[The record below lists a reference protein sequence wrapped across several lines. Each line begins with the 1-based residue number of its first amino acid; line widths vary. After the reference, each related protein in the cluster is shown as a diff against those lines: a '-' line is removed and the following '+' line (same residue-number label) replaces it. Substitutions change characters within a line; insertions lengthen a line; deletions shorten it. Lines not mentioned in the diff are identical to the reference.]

1 MNKRESYAIVFA
13 TASLGLLW
21 LYFVLVMFLGR
32 SIGGKGIGLGLIGL
46 SLPFAVGVFFMVIRT
61 MMVRGMVSSKQL
73 VNLSLV
79 VCVSLG
85 SLFIL
90 DIIYAI
96 HLKSQS
102 VGKPRLEES
111 RRFDSAM
118 TWTELYPPLYYPTER
133 NFRLHKANISVS
145 GEHYGLLYSPEL
157 MQSPTLA
164 KSVFELQQFSCIIDQ
179 HGFRNTIPLDQAD
192 IFTLGDSFT
201 FGWAIDSSRS
211 WVGILEDAIHRPIY
225 NLGILDSSPKQEL
238 ELLKYMIRTSG
249 KSMQIR
255 TLLWMIYEGNDLEDS
270 TRDKG
275 WTKPNSPNNM
285 KQMMEG
291 TVLQSLYQIPF
302 LIKEQAMITKIRNQD
317 IVFRLPSLQKDGSN
331 PNVIDGIQSWF
342 PLYHSTTLGPRLFIP
357 EHIDRAGKPSSY
369 VLNHNNRPGLDQ
381 VFEEMAQLGKEFSF
395 KIIVVI
401 APTAVRLHG
410 RFYENFPPISDNPH
424 FIDYIATLSE
434 QKGFRTLNLL
444 PFLSTYG
451 DKELLYLRDDDH
463 WNKKGHAVA
472 AEIIFREI
480 FQQETEK

>member
-1 MNKRESYAIVFA
+1 MVFA

-21 LYFVLVMFLGR
+21 LYVALVLFLGG
-32 SIGGKGIGLGLIGL
+32 SIGGKDIGLGLIAL
-46 SLPFAVGVFFMVIRT
+46 SLPFAIGAFFFVIRT
-61 MMVRGMVSSKQL
+61 GVVRGLVSSKHL
-73 VNLSLV
+73 VNLTVV

-85 SLFIL
+85 SLFLL

-96 HLKSQS
+96 HLKSQT
-102 VGKPRLEES
+102 VGKPRLEDS
-111 RRFDSAM
+111 RKFDAAI
-118 TWTELYPPLYYPTER
+118 TWGELYPPLYYPTER
-133 NFRLHKANISVS
+133 NFRLHKANLSVS

-179 HGFRNTIPLDQAD
+179 HGFRNTVALDQAD

-201 FGWAIDSSRS
+201 FGWAIDSARS
-211 WVGILEDAIHRPIY
+211 WVGILEQAIHRPIY

-249 KSMQIR
+249 KSMKIR

-275 WTKPNSPNNM
+275 WTKPNSSNNM
-285 KQMMEG
+285 KQLMEG

-302 LIKEQAMITKIRNQD
+302 LIKEQAMITKIRNKD
-317 IVFRLPSLQKDGSN
+317 IVFRLPSWQKDGSN
-331 PNVIDGIQSWF
+331 PNVIDGIQSWY
-342 PLYHSTTLGPRLFIP
+342 PLYYSTTLGPRLFIP
-357 EHIDRAGKPSSY
+357 EYIERVGKPSSY
-369 VLNHNNRPGLDQ
+369 VLNHPNRPGLDQ
-381 VFEEMAQLGKEFSF
+381 VFEEMAQMGKEFSF
-395 KIIVVI
+395 KVIVVI

-410 RFYENFPPISDNPH
+410 RFYENFPPISEKPH

-444 PFLSTYG
+444 PFLTTYG

-472 AEIIFREI
+472 AEIIHREV
-480 FQQETEK
+480 FQ

>member
-1 MNKRESYAIVFA
+1 MNKRACYAMVFA
-13 TASLGLLW
+13 TAGLGLLW

-46 SLPFAVGVFFMVIRT
+46 SLPVALGVFFIVIRA
-61 MMVRGMVSSKQL
+61 MLARGLVSSTQL
-73 VNLSLV
+73 VNLTLI
-79 VCVSLG
+79 VCVSLV

-111 RRFDSAM
+111 RPFDSAM
-118 TWTELYPPLYYPTER
+118 TWRELYPPLYYPTDR
-133 NFRLHKANISVS
+133 NFRLHKANFSVS
-145 GEHYGLLYSPEL
+145 GTHYGVLYSPEL

-164 KSVFELQQFSCIIDQ
+164 KSVFELQEFSCIIDQ

-201 FGWAIDSSRS
+201 FGWAIDSAHS
-211 WVGILEDAIHRPIY
+211 WVGILEDATHRPIY
-225 NLGILDSSPKQEL
+225 NLGIHDSSPKQEL
-238 ELLKYMIRTSG
+238 ELLKYLIETSG
-249 KSMQIR
+249 NSMKIH

-270 TRDKG
+270 HGENRL
-275 WTKPNSPNNM
+275 PNPNNPSHM
-285 KQMMEG
+285 EQLIEG
-291 TVLQSLYQIPF
+291 TVLQSLHEIPF
-302 LIKEQAMITKIRNQD
+302 LIKEQAMITKIRDED
-317 IVFRLPSLQKDGSN
+317 IVFRIPSLQENRSN
-331 PNVIDGIQSWF
+331 QNIIDGIQSWF
-342 PLYHSTTLGPRLFIP
+342 PLYHATNLGPRLFVPQYI
-357 EHIDRAGKPSSY
+357 ERAGKPFSY
-369 VLNHNNRPGLDQ
+369 VLNHPNRPRLDQ

-395 KIIVVI
+395 NVIVVI

-410 RFYENFPPISDNPH
+410 RFYENFPPISDKPH

>member
-1 MNKRESYAIVFA
+1 
-13 TASLGLLW
+13 
-21 LYFVLVMFLGR
+21 
-32 SIGGKGIGLGLIGL
+32 
-46 SLPFAVGVFFMVIRT
+46 
-61 MMVRGMVSSKQL
+61 
-73 VNLSLV
+73 
-79 VCVSLG
+79 
-85 SLFIL
+85 
-90 DIIYAI
+90 
-96 HLKSQS
+96 
-102 VGKPRLEES
+102 
-111 RRFDSAM
+111 
-118 TWTELYPPLYYPTER
+118 
-133 NFRLHKANISVS
+133 
-145 GEHYGLLYSPEL
+145 
-157 MQSPTLA
+157 
-164 KSVFELQQFSCIIDQ
+164 
-179 HGFRNTIPLDQAD
+179 
-192 IFTLGDSFT
+192 
-201 FGWAIDSSRS
+201 
-211 WVGILEDAIHRPIY
+211 
-225 NLGILDSSPKQEL
+225 
-238 ELLKYMIRTSG
+238 
-249 KSMQIR
+249 MQIR

-285 KQMMEG
+285 KQLMEG

-317 IVFRLPSLQKDGSN
+317 IVFRLPNLQKDGSN
-331 PNVIDGIQSWF
+331 PNVIDGIQSWY

-357 EHIDRAGKPSSY
+357 EYIDRAGKPASY

-395 KIIVVI
+395 KVIVVI

-472 AEIIFREI
+472 AEIISREI
-480 FQQETEK
+480 FQQGTEKSEP